1 MVKKHSISETFNGPE
16 ELLQNTAYTQPA
28 ILAMSI
34 AIFEILK
41 RSQRVLYLMA
51 NTAGHSLGE
60 FAALYAAGVLSLE
73 DTFKLIVKRGDECLK
88 LKNSMTAIL
97 GLDEEKLNVLI
108 NGIDK
113 VSVANFN
120 SPEQIVITGS
130 ADAVEEANKKIEAY
144 ASENSLRVKVIRL
157 TVGGAFHSPLM
168 ENASNKFAELI
179 DSIDFKDTGL
189 SYSKFLS

>member
-1 MVKKHSISETFNGPE
+1 
-16 ELLQNTAYTQPA
+16 
-28 ILAMSI
+28 MSQ
-34 AIFEILK
+34 AEK
-41 RSQRVLYLMA
+41 GA
-51 NTAGHSLGE
+51 
-60 FAALYAAGVLSLE
+60 
-73 DTFKLIVKRGDECLK
+73 
-88 LKNSMTAIL
+88 MTAIL

-157 TVGGAFHSPLM
+157 TEVVL
-168 ENASNKFAELI
+168 
-179 DSIDFKDTGL
+179 SIRRL
-189 SYSKFLS
+189 